1 MSMQRQSRS
10 GPRIIIII
18 FSSVVLHIFVLQ
30 TALFLSKEY
39 NEFLSLATFEWKSKT
54 SLPGNK
60 SSIENKNGTNKH
72 HQDIFSASYDN
83 NIPDRQNKTA
93 FITFSYMG
101 NITKFNR
108 IILSAVKTWIPKDEV
123 YYVVLN
129 HQWNETFANWK
140 HDMMQKNETMVNW
153 IQPIFVDCPESQSGE
168 SPCCKQEKGLI
179 EFYDKYFYDRKYDWV
194 YFADDDMFIN
204 TKLLFEYME
213 ALPYGLTSE
222 HARLMENGPFLL
234 LSEGYRPRPLGYGKV
249 ARTKYECENTD
260 ASFRYPWGQPVMY
273 NRQAM
278 NKIITGLRLGGL
290 VKQCLEYDVN
300 HDVGNAIF
308 HWMYSLPYASF
319 PRITNLK
326 LIESLDLVK
335 GQLKQKM
342 KLKYF
347 RDDTVGI
354 HGIDIEE
361 YFSQE
366 RFWNLRH
373 NDSIRVFLKDKLP
386 PEVYFGFGNVSGF
399 YSTDTFS
406 MYGSPD
412 EWKEE
417 WYSMNTSDCIK
428 KR

>member
-1 MSMQRQSRS
+1 MLLLLV
-10 GPRIIIII
+10 
-18 FSSVVLHIFVLQ
+18 FQ
-30 TALFLSKEY
+30 TASNLSNEY
-39 NEFLSLATFEWKSKT
+39 NEYLLEIKWETKT
-54 SLPGNK
+54 SSLDTRNNNR
-60 SSIENKNGTNKH
+60 SIKNTTGTKEQINAGKNDH
-72 HQDIFSASYDN
+72 LQDIFSASYDN
-83 NIPDRQNKTA
+83 NFPDRQNKTA
-93 FITFSYMG
+93 FIAFSYMG

-129 HQWNETFANWK
+129 HQWNQTFANWK
-140 HDMMQKNETMVNW
+140 HDLIQKNDTMVTL
-153 IQPIFVDCPESQSGE
+153 IQPIFVDCPESQRVE

-179 EFYDKYFYDRKYDWV
+179 EFYERYFHDRNYDWV

-213 ALPYGLTSE
+213 VLPYGLTPE
-222 HARLMENGPFLL
+222 HARLMDNGPFLL
-234 LSEGYRPRPLGYGKV
+234 LSEGYRPRPLGDK
-249 ARTKYECENTD
+249 RKHTCEKRD
-260 ASFRYPWGQPVMY
+260 VSFLYPWGQPVMY

-319 PRITNLK
+319 PRTMNLK
-326 LIESLDLVK
+326 LMGGLDD
-335 GQLKQKM
+335 LKSKM
-342 KLKYF
+342 ERKMNFF

-354 HGIDIEE
+354 HGIDIQD

-366 RFWNLRH
+366 RFWSLRH
-373 NDSIRVFLKDKLP
+373 NDSIRVFDKEKLTP
-386 PEVYFGFGNVSGF
+386 KAEVYFGFGNVSGF
-399 YSTDTFS
+399 HSTDTFS
-406 MYGSPD
+406 IHGSPD
-412 EWKEE
+412 EWREK
-417 WYSMNTSDCIK
+417 WHTMNTSDCIK